1 MNYGD
6 TLRKVAEHVA
16 LFFIEHNDDRLVY
29 HNRDHTTEM
38 VDAVKKMAEWY
49 KLDKQSSFI
58 VCTAAWFHDTGY
70 LQSDSENHEN
80 KSAELAID
88 FLQNIAVDD
97 ETINAV
103 KNCILATRMPQNPVT
118 LLEKIVCDAD
128 FFYLGTPSFEE
139 HSQLLKKEYEQL
151 NNKKIKGQDW
161 RAQNIHLLES
171 HKYHTEYCQILLE
184 ETKALN
190 LQKLKQKQ
198 EKKLL
203 QAEAGIA
210 LTDKTIESEEGI
222 SSNAA
227 KESDASPDNNDKS
240 LHEKAHHKKNK
251 RPDRGIETMFRVSFA
266 SHQKLS
272 ALADNK
278 AHIMISVNAIVISV
292 TVGLVVHNFSTAP
305 YLIIPTIILLL
316 VNVATI
322 IFSVLATRPKNHSGI
337 FSKEQLDNKTV
348 NLLFYGSFYK
358 MNYKEY
364 EAAMLRMMEDG
375 QFLYT
380 TMIKDIYW
388 QGRIMGRKFRLL
400 RIAYD
405 IFMYGIAIAVLGYMI
420 TASMNL

>member
-6 TLRKVAEHVA
+6 TLRKVAEHVS
-16 LFFIEHNDDRLVY
+16 LFFTEHNDDRLVY
-29 HNRDHTTEM
+29 HNQAHTTEM
-38 VDAVKKMAEWY
+38 VDAVKKMVEWY
-49 KLDKQSSFI
+49 KLDEHSSFI
-58 VCTAAWFHDTGY
+58 VCVAAWFHDTGY
-70 LQSDSENHEN
+70 LQSDFKNFEN
-80 KSAELAID
+80 KSAELAVD
-88 FLQNIAVDD
+88 FLQNIAIDD

-103 KNCILATRMPQNPVT
+103 KNCILATRMPQKPVT

-128 FFYLGTPSFEE
+128 LFYLGSPSFEE
-139 HSQLLKKEYEQL
+139 HRQLLKKEYEQF

-161 RAQNIHLLES
+161 RVQSIHLLES
-171 HKYHTEYCQILLE
+171 HKYHTEYCQTLLE
-184 ETKALN
+184 ETKSLN

-203 QAEAGIA
+203 QAKDDIA
-210 LTDKTIESEEGI
+210 LTDKTI
-222 SSNAA
+222 
-227 KESDASPDNNDKS
+227 DADMKTSLNTTNEPHASLDDNGKS
-240 LHEKAHHKKNK
+240 LHNKVHHKKNK

-292 TVGLVVHNFSTAP
+292 TIGLVVHNFSTAP
-305 YLIIPTIILLL
+305 YLIIPTVILLL

-337 FSKEQLDNKTV
+337 FSTEQLDKKTV

-364 EAAMLRMMEDG
+364 EAAMLGMMEDEK
-375 QFLYT
+375 FLYT

-388 QGRIMGRKFRLL
+388 QGRVMGRKFRLL

-405 IFMYGIAIAVLGYMI
+405 IFMYGIAITVLGYVI
-420 TASMNL
+420 TAAMNL